1 MVDTLLMHDTQKL
14 RLKLISEES
23 KIVQYLDWIMA
34 LLKEEIAANYQNPDC
49 NHSQL
54 RVLGPTKAKNSS
66 SQNLKLKRRRRVQRW
81 LN

>member
-1 MVDTLLMHDTQKL
+1 
-14 RLKLISEES
+14 
-23 KIVQYLDWIMA
+23 MA

-66 SQNLKLKRRRRVQRW
+66 SQNLKLKRRRRVQR
-81 LN
+81 